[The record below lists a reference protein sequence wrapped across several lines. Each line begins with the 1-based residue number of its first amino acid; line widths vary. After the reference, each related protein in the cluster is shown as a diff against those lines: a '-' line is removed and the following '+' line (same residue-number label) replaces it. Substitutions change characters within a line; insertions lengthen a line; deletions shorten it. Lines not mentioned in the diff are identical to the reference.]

1 MLGMPSARR
10 FLPVPQLTE
19 SAGRSC
25 RPTNVAGYVCSI
37 YVGASRPC
45 GFESEVVHPC
55 DPNFLLA
62 APYLFA
68 SKLMALSFLFCKSR
82 FNVGRDLCAG
92 VPDEAAYA
100 PERDYPSVHGVL
112 AKLARIDL
120 AEGEGHW
127 DIEAGSPKRE
137 ENVRSS
143 IESGN
148 AAPPEGPAGR
158 TRTSNLATCR

>member
-1 MLGMPSARR
+1 
-10 FLPVPQLTE
+10 
-19 SAGRSC
+19 
-25 RPTNVAGYVCSI
+25 
-37 YVGASRPC
+37 
-45 GFESEVVHPC
+45 
-55 DPNFLLA
+55 
-62 APYLFA
+62 
-68 SKLMALSFLFCKSR
+68 MALSFLFCKSR

-92 VPDEAAYA
+92 VLDEAAYA

-112 AKLARIDL
+112 AELARIDL

-127 DIEAGSPKRE
+127 DIEAGSPKRD

-158 TRTSNLATCR
+158 TRTSNLATCRRGCPWLSSSLNAEIWRPISKVLRGSHLHGWCVSDDMQVGNRVCEQARRID